1 MGFEN
6 LANRINSLTNFDI
19 FEKPPADYKEVST
32 LTVLDEEMQKKTVT
46 RANFLKLM
54 TRDFILLTELLPCPS
69 ATPV

>member
-19 FEKPPADYKEVST
+19 SEKPTADYKEVSR

-54 TRDFILLTELLPCPS
+54 TRDFTLLTELLLFPS
-69 ATPV
+69 ATLI